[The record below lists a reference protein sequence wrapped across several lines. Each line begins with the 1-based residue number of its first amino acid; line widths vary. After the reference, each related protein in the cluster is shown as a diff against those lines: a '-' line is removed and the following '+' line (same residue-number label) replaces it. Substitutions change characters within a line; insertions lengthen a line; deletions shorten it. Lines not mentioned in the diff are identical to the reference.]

1 MDLLSILFSNSKHL
15 KVILLLR
22 ILFILHVRYLS
33 QFLHFSSDMLLKISL
48 SLLKIAWGFYWL
60 CGWSQGCNFLIFK
73 LFLFL
78 LVKNLFLFDFSLL
91 FNLLLLEFFQL
102 FQFQPGSLNLF
113 LLSFSLNFFLFFN
126 ELIFFDLLLDL
137 LISFLFFLGFSFL
150 SHSILQLFILFS
162 LLSHHLSLFQVLFI
176 DEEWVRM
183 LSFRIH
189 YWG

>member
-1 MDLLSILFSNSKHL
+1 MDLLSILFSDSKHL
-15 KVILLLR
+15 KVILLIS
-22 ILFILHVRYLS
+22 ILSILHVRYLS

-48 SLLKIAWGFYWL
+48 SLLEIAWGFYWL
-60 CGWSQGCNFLIFK
+60 CGCSQGCNFLIFK

-78 LVKNLFLFDFSLL
+78 LVKDFFLFDFSLF

-102 FQFQPGSLNLF
+102 FQFQLGRLNLL
-113 LLSFSLNFFLFFN
+113 LLSFSLNFLLFFN
-126 ELIFFDLLLDL
+126 ELIFFDLLLHL
-137 LISFLFFLGFSFL
+137 LISFLFLLGFSFF
-150 SHSILQLFILFS
+150 SHSILQLFILFC

-189 YWG
+189 HWS

>member
-22 ILFILHVRYLS
+22 ILSVLNVRYLC

-48 SLLKIAWGFYWL
+48 SLLKITWGIYWL
-60 CGWSQGCNFLIFK
+60 CGCSQGCSFLIFK

-78 LVKNLFLFDFSLL
+78 LVKNFFLFDSSLF

-102 FQFQPGSLNLF
+102 FQFQSGSLNFF
-113 LLSFSLNFFLFFN
+113 LLSFSLNFLLFFN
-126 ELIFFDLLLDL
+126 ELIFFDLLLNL
-137 LISFLFFLGFSFL
+137 LISFLFLLGFSFL
-150 SHSILQLFILFS
+150 SHSFLQLFILFS

-189 YWG
+189 NWS

>member
-15 KVILLLR
+15 KVKLFFR

-33 QFLHFSSDMLLKISL
+33 QFLHFCSDMLLKISL

-60 CGWSQGCNFLIFK
+60 CGCSQGCNFLIFK
-73 LFLFL
+73 LFLLL
-78 LVKNLFLFDFSLL
+78 LVKNLFLFDFSFF

-102 FQFQPGSLNLF
+102 FQFQLGILNLF
-113 LLSFSLNFFLFFN
+113 LLSFSLNFLLLFN
-126 ELIFFDLLLDL
+126 ELIFFDLLLNL

-150 SHSILQLFILFS
+150 FHSFLQLFILFS

-176 DEEWVRM
+176 DEEWMRM
-183 LSFRIH
+183 LSLRIH
-189 YWG
+189 HWG